1 MDRGVWWVTVSPW
14 GCKES
19 DMTERLSLYL
29 NVSKAL
35 IDPLPSC
42 GVSKSFLQA
51 KLTLYRY
58 WCFKGHLQTCS
69 LSQPF
74 LSCVGSVARM
84 LTHWASALNL
94 FLCFASQCRQDI
106 SFTSSLCS
114 SCLVSTLPDHDFWN
128 SNLLILG
135 DYRARS
141 LFISLQIT
149 SCRQGLIDLEEET
162 ILSTYEVLY
171 ILHESFQNLYN
182 HTIREL
188 LLSLFWTWRN

>member
-1 MDRGVWWVTVSPW
+1 MDRGVWWATVSPW

-42 GVSKSFLQA
+42 GASKSFLQK
-51 KLTLYRY
+51 KLTPYCY
-58 WCFKGHLQTCS
+58 WCFKGHLQTHS

-74 LSCVGSVARM
+74 LSCIGSVARM
-84 LTHWASALNL
+84 LTHWASALDL

-106 SFTSSLCS
+106 SFTSSLCP
-114 SCLVSTLPDHDFWN
+114 SCLVLTLPDHDFWN
-128 SNLLILG
+128 SNLLIVG

-141 LFISLQIT
+141 LCITLQIT

-162 ILSTYEVLY
+162 IFSTY
-171 ILHESFQNLYN
+171 
-182 HTIREL
+182 
-188 LLSLFWTWRN
+188 